1 MRIAVNAL
9 LVGCIVALLTFHVET
24 VLADRYMQTAIR
36 QSCPAPHPPL
46 MRWHRSRKYTG
57 KQVYRRD

>member
-24 VLADRYMQTAIR
+24 VLADRYIAD
-36 QSCPAPHPPL
+36 SDSPVLPCPAPAADAL
-46 MRWHRSRKYTG
+46 A
-57 KQVYRRD
+57 